1 MTGKE
6 WKRLSRADLLE
17 MLINQNKEIRQLE
30 DKLEQAETKLR
41 SRKIAIEEAGS
52 IAEASLA
59 LNGVFDAVQAAGQQY
74 LENIQRLSL
83 YQEAVCAQMEQSCQ
97 QEVLQRLAE
106 TEKRCSAMEAET
118 KVKCAEM
125 IAKAKAESQ
134 AYWDEV
140 EMRLENFCQEYT
152 ELRELLSVVIQK

>member
-1 MTGKE
+1 MTEKE
-6 WKRLSRADLLE
+6 LKRLSRADLLE
-17 MLINQNKEIRQLE
+17 MLITQSKKIRRLE
-30 DKLEQAETKLR
+30 DKLEQAEDKLH
-41 SRKIAIEEAGS
+41 SRQIAIDEAGS

-59 LNGVFDAVQAAGQQY
+59 LNGVFDAAQAAGQQY

-97 QEVLQRLAE
+97 EEVLQRLTE
-106 TEKRCSAMEAET
+106 TEKRCTAMETET

-125 IAKAKAESQ
+125 IAKAKAESR

-140 EMRLENFCQEYT
+140 ENRLENFCQEYT
-152 ELRELLSVVIQK
+152 ELRELLSVIIQK